1 VGAGIISDSQN
12 AGSQSQFYIFFT
24 NLSNFAAI
32 IYVCAKLIFT
42 LVRFTNGEKSSAVS
56 LCLPVKFSLMISV
69 LLTMIVANTI
79 LGNML
84 GFIWQ
89 DRWWQNLINPFLHFL
104 MPMLFII
111 DFVFFSE
118 IGGMK
123 KTYPLYSLAFPLLYL
138 IFIFIRAAV
147 LPSFYQGI
155 SYPYPFIDIADNGWG
170 ITLAYIFG
178 LAAIII
184 LIGFAFYFVDRK
196 RVKKAK

>member
-1 VGAGIISDSQN
+1 
-12 AGSQSQFYIFFT
+12 
-24 NLSNFAAI
+24 
-32 IYVCAKLIFT
+32 
-42 LVRFTNGEKSSAVS
+42 
-56 LCLPVKFSLMISV
+56 
-69 LLTMIVANTI
+69 MIVANTI

-196 RVKKAK
+196 RVKKAKL